1 LSTPRSLSGLRVL
14 VTGASSGIG
23 AAVSTLLAARGARVV
38 GTGRSSSALK
48 LAPAGAL
55 QAAIVRDLTQ
65 PGAPGEV
72 VSAAVSALGGLDVV
86 VSNAGAGWSGPF
98 DTMSPADIDT
108 VLDINLRAPVHL
120 SNAAAP
126 YLLNSEAGG
135 QLVLIGSIVG
145 LVGVAEEVAYGA
157 AKYGLRG
164 LADGLRSEWAR
175 DPGGRRVTVTLVSP
189 GVVDTPFFTRR
200 NRAYQRSW
208 PKPMP
213 VAKVARL
220 IVSSIEHRRD
230 DVVVPAWLLLA
241 GRLNGGVPR
250 FYRFLSQIPAR
261 TKR

>member
-1 LSTPRSLSGLRVL
+1 MLAWLAPAAPPTRS
-14 VTGASSGIG
+14 
-23 AAVSTLLAARGARVV
+23 
-38 GTGRSSSALK
+38 K

-55 QAAIVRDLTQ
+55 QASVVRDLTE
-65 PGAPGEV
+65 PGAPAEV

-98 DTMSPADIDT
+98 ETMSPADIDF
-108 VLDINLRAPVHL
+108 VLDINLRAPMHL
-120 SNAAAP
+120 ANAAAP

-175 DPGGRRVTVTLVSP
+175 DADGPTDDRHSREPRCCRHPVFQPAGTG
-189 GVVDTPFFTRR
+189 
-200 NRAYQRSW
+200 AYQRSW

-213 VAKVARL
+213 VSRVARL
-220 IVSSIEHRRD
+220 VVSSIEHRRE
-230 DVVVPAWLLLA
+230 DVVVPGWLLLA
-241 GRLNGGVPR
+241 GRLNGGLPAL
-250 FYRFLSQIPAR
+250 YRLLAQIPDR
-261 TKR
+261 GRR

>member
-1 LSTPRSLSGLRVL
+1 LSGPRSLAGLRVL

-38 GTGRSSSALK
+38 GTGRSAGALE

-55 QAAIVRDLTQ
+55 EAAVVRDLTE
-65 PGAPGEV
+65 PGAPVEV
-72 VSAAVSALGGLDVV
+72 VAAAVSALGGLDIV

-98 DTMSPADIDT
+98 ETMSPADIDT

-120 SNAAAP
+120 AHAAATH
-126 YLLNSEAGG
+126 LLSSEAGG
-135 QLVLIGSIVG
+135 QLVLVGSIVG

-175 DPGGRRVTVTLVSP
+175 DAAGRRVTVTLVSP
-189 GVVDTPFFTRR
+189 GVVDTPFFARR
-200 NRAYQRSW
+200 NRVYQRSW

-213 VAKVARL
+213 VGRVARL
-220 IVSSIEHRRD
+220 IVSSIEQRRE

-241 GRLNGGVPR
+241 ARLNGGLPR
-250 FYRFLSQIPAR
+250 FYRLLAQIPDR